1 MLKSVMRYVKS
12 KWNFVIFIAYSI
24 LVLYSIIKGM
34 DLLTAFVCLGAL
46 CYMGTITFSAKK
58 ANFNFTLGCIV
69 FMVAY
74 ISSAV
79 FTVHCYDFG
88 AICRLLMSFCLGCLG
103 YLQLRK
109 RYVLEEAK

>member
-34 DLLTAFVCLGAL
+34 DLLTVFVCLGAL

-58 ANFNFTLGCIV
+58 VNFNFALGDIV

-74 ISSAV
+74 ISGAV
-79 FTVHCYDFG
+79 FTGRCYDFG
-88 AICRLLMSFCLGCLG
+88 DVCHLLMSFCLGCIG

-109 RYVLEEAK
+109 KYALEEAK